1 MRRRTLDAL
10 LTTGGAIVAV
20 VLLIACGLLAW
31 AGSFANGAVHDQ
43 LSQQKITMPAGP
55 AIADPLI
62 KPYLAQYAGQPM
74 TTGVQAK
81 AYADH
86 FILVH
91 MNKAGNG
98 QTYEEVSGQ
107 YTTLA
112 KDPAADPTKVKALGD
127 LRQTLFM
134 GNALRGMLLNA
145 YAFGTFGAIAIWG
158 AIASGLGSLGM
169 FVLAGLGRR
178 HLLRTPDMQDV
189 RLGHET
195 LKPSLV

>member
-20 VLLIACGLLAW
+20 VLLIATGLLVW
-31 AGSFANGAVHDQ
+31 AGSFANSNVHDQ
-43 LSQQKITMPAGP
+43 LSQQKITMPAGA
-55 AIADPLI
+55 AISDPLI
-62 KPYLAQYAGQPM
+62 KPYLEQYAGQPM
-74 TTGVQAK
+74 TTGPQAK

-86 FILVH
+86 YILVH
-91 MNKAGNG
+91 MNKSSGG

-107 YTTLA
+107 YLTLS
-112 KDPAADPTKVKALGD
+112 KDPAADPAKVKALGD

-145 YAFGTFGAIAIWG
+145 YAFGTIGTIAIWG
-158 AIASGLGSLGM
+158 AIATGAGSLVL

-178 HLLRTPDMQDV
+178 HLKRESVGEDV
-189 RLGHET
+189 HLGHAA
-195 LKPSLV
+195 PVAVGV